1 MRWLTKL
8 GLRFTDRDEERAF
21 LNAFV
26 TARWRYLQ
34 AAMVLGGIVYYV
46 FFLWDRIVDPVH
58 ADLAHAIRAL
68 IVVCVLWAGAAS
80 LNLSFVRERLEVI
93 LLVYTTVPSIG
104 LSVICVVLTN
114 GFEFGAA
121 GLIVIVLFVFTLLQM
136 RFPYLLAFC
145 LLSWGSFALCEALF
159 STGGR
164 PGLFL
169 LNSMSIGAAVSL
181 GLFSA
186 VMRERA
192 ARLQFR
198 TDNQLRK
205 SRQRVEDLLHSML
218 PEEIVRRIQA
228 GETIIADAHGEVS
241 IVFAD
246 LVGFTELSRRM
257 SPRQIVEILN
267 RLFSSF
273 DAEAERHGIE
283 RIKTIGDA
291 YMAVGGLSSA
301 RASHAEDAANFALA
315 LQGCVSRLSADL
327 DIPLSIRVGLH
338 VGPVVAGVIGTK
350 RPAFDCWGETVNVA
364 SRLETTAS
372 PGGVLISE
380 SAYWRLRERFAIRS
394 LTEVALKGLGP
405 TKVFLLEA
413 PA

>member
-1 MRWLTKL
+1 MQGTEGFDALAHEV
-8 GLRFTDRDEERAF
+8 GLRFGDRSEERAF
-21 LNAFV
+21 RNEFV

-34 AAMVLGGIVYYV
+34 AAMILGGFVYYV

-58 ADLAHAIRAL
+58 ADVAHAIRAF

-80 LNLSFVRERLEVI
+80 LNLGFVRERLETI

-104 LSVICVVLTN
+104 LSIICVVLTN
-114 GFEFGAA
+114 GFDFGAA
-121 GLIVIVLFVFTLLQM
+121 GLIVIILFVFSLLQM
-136 RFPYLLAFC
+136 RILYLLAFC
-145 LLSWGSFALCEALF
+145 LMSWGSFAVCEILF
-159 STGGR
+159 ATGGR
-164 PGLFL
+164 PGLFF
-169 LNSMSIGAAVSL
+169 LNSMCIGAAVSL

-186 VMRERA
+186 VTRERA

-198 TDNQLRK
+198 TERQLRT

-257 SPRQIVEILN
+257 SPRQIIEVLN

-273 DAEAERHGIE
+273 DAEAERHGID

-291 YMAVGGLSSA
+291 YMAVGGLSAGSA
-301 RASHAEDAANFALA
+301 R
-315 LQGCVSRLSADL
+315 SRRRCGEL
-327 DIPLSIRVGLH
+327 RVGA
-338 VGPVVAGVIGTK
+338 AGLRVPALD
-350 RPAFDCWGETVNVA
+350 RPRHSDQHPGRPSCRAGRRRRDRHEAAGL
-364 SRLETTAS
+364 RL
-372 PGGVLISE
+372 
-380 SAYWRLRERFAIRS
+380 
-394 LTEVALKGLGP
+394 LGRGRQRC
-405 TKVFLLEA
+405 K

>member
-1 MRWLTKL
+1 MRWLTKF
-8 GLRFTDRDEERAF
+8 GLRFGDRSEERAF
-21 LNAFV
+21 LNEFV

-34 AAMVLGGIVYYV
+34 AAMILGGFVYYV
-46 FFLWDRIVDPVH
+46 FFLWDRIVDPIH
-58 ADLAHAIRAL
+58 ADIAHIIRAV

-80 LNLSFVRERLEVI
+80 LNLVFVRERLETI

-104 LSVICVVLTN
+104 LSIICVVLTN
-114 GFEFGAA
+114 GFDFGAP
-121 GLIVIVLFVFTLLQM
+121 GLIVIILFVFSLLQM
-136 RFPYLLAFC
+136 RILYLLAFC
-145 LLSWGSFALCEALF
+145 LLSWGSFALCELLF
-159 STGGR
+159 STGR

-169 LNSMSIGAAVSL
+169 LNSMCIGAAVSL

-198 TDNQLRK
+198 TERQLRT

-228 GETIIADAHGEVS
+228 GETVIADAHGEVS

-257 SPRQIVEILN
+257 SPRQIIEILN

-273 DAEAERHGIE
+273 DAEAERHGID

-291 YMAVGGLSSA
+291 YMAVGGLGSGSA
-301 RASHAEDAANFALA
+301 NHAEDAANFALA
-315 LQGCVSRLSADL
+315 LQGCVSQLSKDL
-327 DIPLSIRVGLH
+327 DVPISIRVGLH

-350 RPAFDCWGETVNVA
+350 RPAFDCWGEAVNVA
-364 SRLETTAS
+364 SRLESTAT

-394 LTEVALKGLGP
+394 LTDVALKGIGP

-413 PA
+413 AA